1 MNSKD
6 RRQSIEKILLEANNA
21 KKGSELA
28 VTFGV
33 TRQVIVKDVA
43 LLRASGI
50 NIIATPEGYIIPKI
64 QVDSI
69 RKVIVLSHT
78 KDEIEEELKII
89 VRFGGVIEDVIV
101 EHPLYGE
108 IKAMLMIKT
117 YEDIK
122 NFLSRFNSSNAQPL
136 STLTF
141 GVHIHTITAESIE
154 IMDKIMSELRHR
166 GFLILD

>member
-6 RRQSIEKILLEANNA
+6 RRQSIKKILVEANNA

-28 VTFGV
+28 LTFSV

-50 NIIATPEGYIIPKI
+50 NIIATPEGYMIPKI
-64 QVDSI
+64 QLDTI
-69 RKVIVLSHT
+69 RRLVVLSHT

-117 YEDIK
+117 YEDI
-122 NFLSRFNSSNAQPL
+122 NGFISRFNSSNAQPL
-136 STLTF
+136 STLTL
-141 GVHIHTITAESIE
+141 GIHIHTITAESTE
-154 IMDKIMSELRHR
+154 IMDKITNELRHK

>member
-6 RRQSIEKILLEANNA
+6 RRQSIKKILVEANNA

-28 VTFGV
+28 LTFSV

-50 NIIATPEGYIIPKI
+50 NIIATPEGYMIPKI
-64 QVDSI
+64 QLDTI
-69 RKVIVLSHT
+69 RRLVVLSHT

-117 YEDIK
+117 YEDI
-122 NFLSRFNSSNAQPL
+122 NGFISRFNSSNAQAL
-136 STLTF
+136 STLTL
-141 GVHIHTITAESIE
+141 GIHIHTITAESTE
-154 IMDKIMSELRHR
+154 IMDKITNELRHK

>member
-1 MNSKD
+1 MNSND
-6 RRQSIEKILLEANNA
+6 RRQLIEKTLIEANNA
-21 KKGSELA
+21 KKGIELA
-28 VTFGV
+28 LRFSV

-43 LLRASGI
+43 LLRASGV
-50 NIIATPEGYIIPKI
+50 NIIATPEGYMIPKI
-64 QVDSI
+64 QINSV
-69 RKVIVLSHT
+69 RRVIVLSHT

-122 NFLSRFNSSNAQPL
+122 NFISKFNLSNAQPL
-136 STLTF
+136 STLTL
-141 GVHIHTITAESIE
+141 GVHIHTITAESLE
-154 IMDKIMSELRHR
+154 IMDKITNELRCR

>member
-1 MNSKD
+1 LNSKD

-50 NIIATPEGYIIPKI
+50 
-64 QVDSI
+64 
-69 RKVIVLSHT
+69 HT

-122 NFLSRFNSSNAQPL
+122 NFLSRFNSANAQPL